1 MNLMRWRAIL
11 SASIGL
17 SFLSGVLTVISISMD
32 RSGMATI
39 ALVIITL
46 FSVMNSGAL
55 YWVIKTY
62 EREHESLVE
71 EKTSLEQHME
81 EQKSAVDSLAD
92 GLDVAMFIVDNR
104 AKVLYAN
111 RRAMGL
117 FRNDASAGKILSA
130 ITLSN
135 ELDKL
140 VESVAKSKTAET
152 DEITFTYPEE
162 RIGVVKAWPQ
172 DGQDDH
178 IFVSIIDIT
187 DLVRLR
193 RIRQDFVANVSHE
206 LRTPLSIIRALA
218 ETLLDEK
225 RPSLALR
232 ERYLSKVISEVD
244 RLAMISNDLLILSA
258 SESGPIRR
266 QECDIAE
273 VVKGVVTQ
281 LQMIAEDK
289 NLKLSFSGPSE
300 CFIEANPTQMTQVVL
315 NLVDNAIK
323 YTNEGAVE
331 ATLEKDENSV
341 RILIQD
347 SGIGIAEEHLERIFE
362 RFYRIDKARS
372 RASGGTGLGLS
383 IVKHIVE
390 AHGGHV
396 TVESEPNKG
405 TTFIVNLPTS

>member
-1 MNLMRWRAIL
+1 
-11 SASIGL
+11 
-17 SFLSGVLTVISISMD
+17 
-32 RSGMATI
+32 
-39 ALVIITL
+39 
-46 FSVMNSGAL
+46 
-55 YWVIKTY
+55 
-62 EREHESLVE
+62 
-71 EKTSLEQHME
+71 
-81 EQKSAVDSLAD
+81 
-92 GLDVAMFIVDNR
+92 
-104 AKVLYAN
+104 
-111 RRAMGL
+111 
-117 FRNDASAGKILSA
+117 
-130 ITLSN
+130 
-135 ELDKL
+135 
-140 VESVAKSKTAET
+140 
-152 DEITFTYPEE
+152 
-162 RIGVVKAWPQ
+162 VVKAWPQ